1 MSGYLVWTD
10 ADGHLQRTEVPE
22 HALTLGTWST
32 CGVVLAEGTAGPVHA
47 ALERDAVG
55 CRLRRLSRT
64 RPVSVNGTPV
74 SERALAHGD
83 RLAIGDCEA
92 RFARS
97 ERLATRELVLTFT
110 RDSDETAIEIPVP
123 VAVSVLGRVE
133 GEVLVED
140 SGVSSRHLEIE
151 NFGPDFCLIRDL
163 GSTNGTELNGKPMGR
178 DRHPLRE
185 GDIIGLGRVRIKAGF
200 GGEPSR
206 KSAAV
211 PQRSVVFAASRA
223 RA

>member
-10 ADGHLQRTEVPE
+10 ANGHLQRTEVPE
-22 HALTLGTWST
+22 HALTVGTWAT
-32 CGVVLAEGTAGPVHA
+32 CGVVLAHEAVGPVHA

-55 CRLRRLSRT
+55 CRVRRLSRT
-64 RPVSVNGTPV
+64 RPVTVNGTAV
-74 SERALAHGD
+74 AERALSHGD
-83 RLAIGDCEA
+83 TVGLGACEA
-92 RFARS
+92 RFAKA
-97 ERLATRELVLTFT
+97 ERLAPRALLLTFT
-110 RDSDETAIEIPVP
+110 RDADETAIEVP
-123 VAVSVLGRVE
+123 LPYAVSILGRVE

-140 SGVSSRHLEIE
+140 AGVSSRHLEIE

-178 DRHPLRE
+178 HRHPLRE
-185 GDIIGLGRVRIKAGF
+185 GDILGLGRVRVKVAF
-200 GGEPSR
+200 GDEPSR

-211 PQRSVVFAASRA
+211 PQRSVVFVSSRK